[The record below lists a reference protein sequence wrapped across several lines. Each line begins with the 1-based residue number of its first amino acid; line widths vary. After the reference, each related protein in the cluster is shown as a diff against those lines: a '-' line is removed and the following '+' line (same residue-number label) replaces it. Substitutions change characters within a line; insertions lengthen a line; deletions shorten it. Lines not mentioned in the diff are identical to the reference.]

1 MFAGKISLVLIRKML
16 IHDED
21 GLKIAY
27 FIGYYLANK
36 FVFNLNISR

>member
-1 MFAGKISLVLIRKML
+1 MQDKMSPVLIRKML

-21 GLKIAY
+21 GAKMAY
-27 FIGYYLANK
+27 SIGYYLANK